1 MSHSNRITK
10 FIILPSLLLMLFSAT
25 KVHAHPHMFIDNTTN
40 CIFDDNGFKG
50 FWVEWIFDDMFS
62 GSILLDYDMDK
73 DGSFNK
79 KESKTIYEE
88 AFSNLVNFNFLYHIN
103 IDGDELDISQVD
115 SFCVD
120 HKEGKLIYSF
130 FIPCKIAAKE
140 EETKMVL
147 LVYDETYFIDVTTDK
162 TTGVNLVENEKVESY
177 INIKDIICDD
187 EMYGELMRRRAT
199 IIFMKK
205 SNTE

>member
-1 MSHSNRITK
+1 MSHSIRIIK
-10 FIILPSLLLMLFSAT
+10 FIILPSFLLMLFSVI

-88 AFSNLVNFNFLYHIN
+88 AFSNLVNFNFLYHVN

-162 TTGVNLVENEKVESY
+162 AIGVNLVENEKVESY